1 VTGSS
6 PKRALSPQ
14 QRAAIMQAII
24 DRNARQREQRAPLA
38 GRAAG
43 LARPPLSFAQ
53 EQLWFLNQLDPG
65 ESTYN
70 MSQCLRLSGPLD
82 VDALRQALDHL
93 TARHAPLRT
102 TFPAEGGVPYQ
113 RIEPPGPAAV
123 TYHDLS
129 GLDPGQAGAEL
140 ARLAAAEAGRPF
152 DLAAG
157 PLSRAML
164 ARLGPGEH
172 VLVQTAHHIVADG
185 WSMGLLGAELSQVY
199 RAVVAGREPGLAELA
214 VQYADFA
221 VWQREWLRGEVL
233 EESLAYWEKQL
244 SGIGVLELPS
254 DRPRPALPRYTGD
267 LVTGE
272 IPGEL
277 LAGLAELARSRG
289 VSLFMVLMAVYA
301 VVLARYTG
309 VQDIPVGTTVLG
321 RNRPELENL
330 VGLFINEV
338 VLRLDVSGD
347 PSFEVL
353 LERVKQVTLAAYDH
367 QDAPFAK
374 VVERCA
380 PVRDPGRNPLF
391 NVFLQFLSGGPGRP
405 ELHAPGLSTEVLDIY
420 QGQVFD
426 DFSLTFID
434 ETDHLDMRIEYSVE
448 LFDRWRVEA
457 FAGHFVRVAGAV
469 VADPGVVVS
478 GVGLL
483 SEGERSAVL
492 AAGCGPGLEFRAEPV
507 HVLVAERAAVAP
519 GSVAAV
525 CRGERLSYGEL
536 DGRAA
541 ALGCYLRSLGV
552 GHGDVVAVALER
564 GLEGLVALLGVL
576 KAGAGFVVLDT
587 ENPSRRLE
595 FILADTGAVAVV
607 TSVGLLGKLPEPGR
621 WVAVC
626 VDRDAGVIAAAGQGA
641 GGELV
646 EWASADSLAY
656 VLYTSGST
664 GRPKGVLIEHRALM
678 LYLAAFSEL
687 VGTGPGARVL
697 QYPSMFFDL
706 SMAEIFGTLISGGTV
721 VVVPPEVLL
730 APKELAELMRAE
742 RVTYAGAPPAMMALL
757 EPEPYPELECVLVG
771 GEPFTGELVNQW
783 NLPGRRFI
791 NAYGPT
797 ETVVTCTTKTC
808 EHITWRSS
816 PPIGRPMPGRRV
828 YVVDRWGNLAPVGV
842 PGELLIGGEAGLARG
857 YLNSPA
863 LTAQRFV
870 PDPFAAGARVYRSG
884 DLVRW
889 NRAGELEFLHRI
901 DHQVKLRGLR
911 IELEEIEAILETH
924 PKVGQACVLLRED
937 DAGEKYLTGYISHT
951 GTEPGV
957 GELRAHLA
965 AELPSYMIPTAWVI
979 LAALPLGLTGKV
991 NRAALP
997 APAKPARA
1005 SEPPR
1010 TPTEEHV
1017 AAVFADILA
1026 LPAAGAHDNFFELG
1040 GNSLQAIRVISRL
1053 DDIFH
1058 TTLSVRHFYG
1068 SDATVASVAALI
1080 DGQRGTAGAQTAAA
1094 GRASCLLP
1102 LSPPAGEPPLYC
1114 VHAVSGSPYSYAGL
1128 ARLLGGQRQLLA
1140 FAAPGLDDGRQP
1152 LTTIA
1157 DLASEYVAA
1166 LTEHQSE
1173 GPYLLF
1179 GWSLGGVVCY
1189 EMARQML
1196 ARGIGPQALILAD
1209 CVGPPLSGDQR
1220 PGPDLPD
1227 EAELIGEFVAEL
1239 AHAAGRPAP
1248 VARAHAGGDGG
1259 LDGLLSVLK
1268 DAGLVDP
1275 DAGPGLLRRR
1285 YEVFRANMLA
1295 LLSYRPAT
1303 PYPGP
1308 LTLLRA
1314 AESPDT
1320 RQSWQPLAATVGY
1333 RAVPGDHYSMWSPE
1347 HLPVL
1352 AAAVREL
1359 VDQAGTDPAAGPSQ
1373 GAGAPS

>member
-1 VTGSS
+1 MSTVNDRHADPGS
-6 PKRALSPQ
+6 
-14 QRAAIMQAII
+14 
-24 DRNARQREQRAPLA
+24 
-38 GRAAG
+38 GAAG
-43 LARPPLSFAQ
+43 QAGPAEWQEGIPLSFAQ
-53 EQLWFLNQLDPG
+53 EQIWFFEQMNPG
-65 ESTYN
+65 EAVYN
-70 MSQCLRLSGPLD
+70 LPMIDRMRGPLD
-82 VDALRQALDHL
+82 IGALATTLTIIVARHETLRTRYVSWQGVPRQVIDPPCDVALPVEDL
-93 TARHAPLRT
+93 TAL
-102 TFPAEGGVPYQ
+102 
-113 RIEPPGPAAV
+113 PPDKA
-123 TYHDLS
+123 LE
-129 GLDPGQAGAEL
+129 QAMQILTEQ
-140 ARLAAAEAGRPF
+140 ARRPF
-152 DLAAG
+152 DLATD
-157 PLSRAML
+157 SVVRAQIL
-164 ARLGPGEH
+164 RLGPEDH
-172 VLVQTAHHIVADG
+172 IFCMVVHHIAADG
-185 WSMGLLGAELSQVY
+185 WSMDLVGAELSQVY

-1068 SDATVASVAALI
+1068 APTVAQLAAHIEDL
-1080 DGQRGTAGAQTAAA
+1080 
-1094 GRASCLLP
+1094 
-1102 LSPPAGEPPLYC
+1102 
-1114 VHAVSGSPYSYAGL
+1114 V
-1128 ARLLGGQRQLLA
+1128 LGG
-1140 FAAPGLDDGRQP
+1140 
-1152 LTTIA
+1152 
-1157 DLASEYVAA
+1157 
-1166 LTEHQSE
+1166 
-1173 GPYLLF
+1173 
-1179 GWSLGGVVCY
+1179 
-1189 EMARQML
+1189 
-1196 ARGIGPQALILAD
+1196 
-1209 CVGPPLSGDQR
+1209 LS
-1220 PGPDLPD
+1220 D
-1227 EAELIGEFVAEL
+1227 EELAEL
-1239 AHAAGRPAP
+1239 AAEAE
-1248 VARAHAGGDGG
+1248 GDI
-1259 LDGLLSVLK
+1259 
-1268 DAGLVDP
+1268 P
-1275 DAGPGLLRRR
+1275 R
-1285 YEVFRANMLA
+1285 
-1295 LLSYRPAT
+1295 
-1303 PYPGP
+1303 
-1308 LTLLRA
+1308 
-1314 AESPDT
+1314 
-1320 RQSWQPLAATVGY
+1320 
-1333 RAVPGDHYSMWSPE
+1333 
-1347 HLPVL
+1347 
-1352 AAAVREL
+1352 
-1359 VDQAGTDPAAGPSQ
+1359 
-1373 GAGAPS
+1373 